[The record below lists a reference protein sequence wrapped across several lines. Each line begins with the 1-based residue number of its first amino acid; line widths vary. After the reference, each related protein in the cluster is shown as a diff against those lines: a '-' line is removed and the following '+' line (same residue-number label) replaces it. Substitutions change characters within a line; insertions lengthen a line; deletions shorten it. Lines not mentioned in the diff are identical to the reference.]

1 MIATV
6 GIGNNSYEPLVRIKI
21 LLKQITVIDATAQG
35 SYQASSSE
43 VTKTYTD
50 TDNNIKIKV
59 RFTAVYGNPATN
71 YAYISINNGSEQKFN
86 VGTFYLEMSTSTKN
100 FAGYIIKVDNKYSTS
115 LTEIL

>member
-6 GIGNNSYEPLVRIKI
+6 GIGNNNYEPVVRIKI
-21 LLKQITVIDATAQG
+21 LLKQVTAIDATAQG
-35 SYQASSSE
+35 SYQTSSSE

-59 RFTAVYGNPATN
+59 RFTALFGNNVAE
-71 YAYISINNGSEQKFN
+71 YAYISINDGSEQKFN
-86 VGTFYLEMSTSTKN
+86 VGTFSYGMSPSTKN

-115 LTEIL
+115 LTEI

>member
-1 MIATV
+1 MISTLA
-6 GIGNNSYEPLVRIKI
+6 GASKYAPLVRIRI

-59 RFTAVYGNPATN
+59 RFTAVYGNPVTN
-71 YAYISINNGSEQKFN
+71 YVYISINDGSEQKFN
-86 VGTFYLEMSTSTKN
+86 IGNWGIDMASITKN
-100 FAGYIIKVDNKYSTS
+100 FAGYIIKVDNKYTTS
-115 LTEIL
+115 LTEIP

>member
-6 GIGNNSYEPLVRIKI
+6 GIGNNNYEPLVRIKI

-50 TDNNIKIKV
+50 TDNNIKIKY
-59 RFTAVYGNPATN
+59 TAVF
-71 YAYISINNGSEQKFN
+71 E
-86 VGTFYLEMSTSTKN
+86 
-100 FAGYIIKVDNKYSTS
+100 KYSM
-115 LTEIL
+115 